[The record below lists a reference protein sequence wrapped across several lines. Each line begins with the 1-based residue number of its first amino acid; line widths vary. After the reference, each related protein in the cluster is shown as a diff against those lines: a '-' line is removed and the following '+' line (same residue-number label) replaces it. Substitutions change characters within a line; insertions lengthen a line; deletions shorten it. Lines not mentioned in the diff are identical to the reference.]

1 MTIWWGLAGES
12 MQPLWWAVM
21 YNRGNAEVLGYCG
34 GSPRTQLH
42 LTSGLC
48 PLLCQDISPG
58 RQQWLNCQSQMTAAA
73 EIGIKPM
80 ISRKSILFWAISP
93 KFGKNYL
100 WDLYT
105 KAHANFWVTNM
116 VFCHSRLPKPSFNL
130 LHKGRKGTEF
140 LNLCFLTVVD
150 LACVLFP
157 LNYIVSFICLL
168 NLCIGCCR
176 IC

>member
-1 MTIWWGLAGES
+1 MFFYTFCFLKWPHLHVTIWWGLAGEP

-80 ISRKSILFWAISP
+80 ISRKSILFWAIRFQNSGKIICETFTLRHMP
-93 KFGKNYL
+93 IFGLQTWFSAIQDFQSLPLIY
-100 WDLYT
+100 YIRGG
-105 KAHANFWVTNM
+105 KAQNSWT
-116 VFCHSRLPKPSFNL
+116 
-130 LHKGRKGTEF
+130 
-140 LNLCFLTVVD
+140 
-150 LACVLFP
+150 CV
-157 LNYIVSFICLL
+157 SW
-168 NLCIGCCR
+168 R
-176 IC
+176 W